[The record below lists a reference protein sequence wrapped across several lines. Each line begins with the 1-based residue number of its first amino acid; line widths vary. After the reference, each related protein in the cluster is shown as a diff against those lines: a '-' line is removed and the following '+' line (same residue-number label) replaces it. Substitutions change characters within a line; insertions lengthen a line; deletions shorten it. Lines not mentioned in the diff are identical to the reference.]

1 MNKIIL
7 QSFFISGCLHL
18 IALVFCD
25 VILCIF
31 LVPYKYG
38 VYDSEMRTLIFSTA
52 FIEIFVFKIRLSKN
66 TREWRANRTM
76 NSHDLFRLIQLNL

>member
-7 QSFFISGCLHL
+7 QSFSISGCLNL

-25 VILCIF
+25 VILCIWSRINTKF
-31 LVPYKYG
+31 TTMTC
-38 VYDSEMRTLIFSTA
+38 ENCFFSTA
-52 FIEIFVFKIRLSKN
+52 FIKIFVFKIRLSKN

-76 NSHDLFRLIQLNL
+76 KSHDLFSLIQLNL